1 MKTKPA
7 AANAAFSDPKL
18 ATLLEESTRQGH
30 ISYDRLNELLGDLPL
45 DEDGAEA
52 LFDVLESRGVALED
66 DREGNVRAAH
76 QEGYADAKSARG
88 ISSSASASTRA
99 DKRAKAPRAASDNA
113 AKKQTQGS
121 AGETENAAKPDA
133 RAKRNGDLDDVLSS
147 LDALMSAAPGTTV
160 SRDAL
165 ALEDVASTRA
175 LVEEAENA
183 TPEKIAAAFAD
194 DEFDA
199 APDAPVADA
208 LSQYMHQL
216 GRVPLL
222 SVAQERALG
231 EEARAG
237 SRSAKQQLVEANLR
251 LVVHLARPYSGR
263 AAMPLMDVVQEGN
276 LGLIRAVEKF
286 DPSRGQRLS
295 SFASWYI
302 RDAINRAVSVQ
313 SRSIRLPSHLS
324 ALIQKLQRVQRE
336 LMQTLGREPYRHE
349 LAEALGV
356 AEEQVEEL
364 QRVGTAPLSLDAPSR
379 SGDDESDELGERL
392 MTDDTN
398 DDIPMAALA
407 RGELRGELE
416 SAMEKL
422 SRRERSILMQ
432 RFGMGEYAD
441 SGARN
446 LDDIAAGMNLS
457 RDRARQLEIRAL
469 RKMRRRA
476 KGHFGPGSDDDE

>member
-1 MKTKPA
+1 MK
-7 AANAAFSDPKL
+7 
-18 ATLLEESTRQGH
+18 
-30 ISYDRLNELLGDLPL
+30 
-45 DEDGAEA
+45 
-52 LFDVLESRGVALED
+52 FDV
-66 DREGNVRAAH
+66 
-76 QEGYADAKSARG
+76 
-88 ISSSASASTRA
+88 
-99 DKRAKAPRAASDNA
+99 
-113 AKKQTQGS
+113 
-121 AGETENAAKPDA
+121 
-133 RAKRNGDLDDVLSS
+133 
-147 LDALMSAAPGTTV
+147 
-160 SRDAL
+160 
-165 ALEDVASTRA
+165 
-175 LVEEAENA
+175 
-183 TPEKIAAAFAD
+183 
-194 DEFDA
+194 

-222 SVAQERALG
+222 SADEERALA

-237 SRSAKQQLVEANLR
+237 SQSAKQKLVEANLR
-251 LVVHLARPYSGR
+251 LVVHLARPYAGR

-336 LMQTLGREPYRHE
+336 LMQKHGREPFRHE
-349 LAEALGV
+349 LAESLDV
-356 AEEQVEEL
+356 AEEQIEEL

-379 SGDDESDELGERL
+379 SGDDESDEFGERL
-392 MTDDTN
+392 MTDDMS

-441 SGARN
+441 SGARS

-476 KGHFGPGSDDDE
+476 KGHFGPDGSSDEEMA

>member
-1 MKTKPA
+1 MKTKSTA
-7 AANAAFSDPKL
+7 TNAAFSDPKL

-30 ISYDRLNELLGDLPL
+30 ISYDRLNELLGDLPI
-45 DEDGAEA
+45 DKDGAEA

-76 QEGYADAKSARG
+76 QEGYADAKTARG
-88 ISSSASASTRA
+88 ASTSAPASTRSA
-99 DKRAKAPRAASDNA
+99 QSKAKTPRAPGEMKVVGESEGKKEA
-113 AKKQTQGS
+113 APT
-121 AGETENAAKPDA
+121 
-133 RAKRNGDLDDVLSS
+133 RAKRDGDLDEVLSS
-147 LDALMSAAPGTTV
+147 LDALMSAAPGTTI
-160 SRDAL
+160 SRDAP
-165 ALEDVASTRA
+165 AREDAASTRA
-175 LVEEAENA
+175 LLDEAKTA
-183 TPEKIAAAFAD
+183 TPETVAAAFAD
-194 DEFDA
+194 DEIDV

-222 SVAQERALG
+222 SADEERTLA

-237 SRSAKQQLVEANLR
+237 SQSAKQRLVEANLR
-251 LVVHLARPYSGR
+251 LVVHLARPYAGR

-286 DPSRGQRLS
+286 DPARGQRLS
-295 SFASWYI
+295 SYASWYI

-336 LMQTLGREPYRHE
+336 LMQKHGREPFRHE

-379 SGDDESDELGERL
+379 SGDDESDEFGERL
-392 MTDDTN
+392 MTDDMS

-422 SRRERSILMQ
+422 SRRERAILMQ

-441 SGARN
+441 SGARS
-446 LDDIAAGMNLS
+446 LDDIAASMNLS

-476 KGHFGPGSDDDE
+476 KGHFGPDGSSDGDE